1 MHLDP
6 ATFFAMFFLM
16 AVLNGGLLI
25 LGWFQNRSVTALAYW
40 AGAHLTAAIA
50 MIAFAAGVANPV
62 FAGIGLL
69 VMSLHFSLN
78 LRGVLV
84 FEQRNWPVVCAMF
97 PLLLVGA
104 AMLATGGLLPA
115 MGIAMCVSG
124 SLACWVIAF
133 LIWRDEAGALRWSM
147 ALIMLFHGGMLA
159 LSGSDPV
166 EGHSDLW
173 VLLFVV
179 DIMCYGSGS
188 ALLCVAL
195 SKDRAERELRKA
207 ATTDAMTELFNRGA
221 FVSRV
226 EASLRELGRRGAAA
240 AMLLF
245 DLDLFKSINDSHGH
259 LAGDHVLRRF
269 AAILRAELPTDT
281 LAGRLGGEEF
291 AVFLPKFTAAEA
303 TALAERIRA
312 ALAHADV
319 VFAGASIAAT
329 VSCGVCA
336 ETATSHQFDSIL
348 GSADDALYRAKAR
361 GRNRVELNIKAT
373 DPLSPTAT
381 SPGAATHVRTVF
393 RSVAET

>member
-6 ATFFAMFFLM
+6 ATFFVIFFLM
-16 AVLNGGLLI
+16 AVMNGGLLI
-25 LGWFQNRSVTALAYW
+25 LGWLQNRSVAALAYW
-40 AGAHLTAAIA
+40 AAAHITAALA

-69 VMSLHFSLN
+69 VMGLHYSLN
-78 LRGVLV
+78 LRGLLV
-84 FEQRNWPVVCAMF
+84 FEERNWPVVYAMF

-115 MGIAMCVSG
+115 MGIVLCLSG
-124 SLACWVIAF
+124 SLACWVFAF

-159 LSGSDPV
+159 LAGRDPV

-173 VLLFVV
+173 VLVFVV
-179 DIMCYGSGS
+179 DVMCYGSGS

-221 FVSRV
+221 FVSQV
-226 EASLRELGRRGAAA
+226 EASLQELRPRGAAA

-291 AVFLPKFTAAEA
+291 AVFLPKFTAAQA

-319 VFAGASIAAT
+319 VFAGASITTT

-336 ETATSHQFDSIL
+336 EAATSHHFDAIL
-348 GSADDALYRAKAR
+348 GCADNALYRAKAS
-361 GRNRVELNIKAT
+361 GRNRVELNIKAA
-373 DPLSPTAT
+373 DPVSATAK
-381 SPGAATHVRTVF
+381 SAVAASHVRTVF